1 MRPVKMLCAAVVM
14 FGMAGCSNDLK
25 VTSVEPAQG
34 TFGGG
39 EDVVIHGNGFQ
50 PGRGGVTVTFGKR
63 PATSVVVVVGR
74 QDQRHDAGRRPNTTT
89 VDVTVVFDDG
99 KAFKLA
105 NGFHYMAPADQRG
118 TLDKAFNTLG
128 KDRRRRAAPPLR
140 RSSAAARQ
148 RRSVADAE
156 ELLAHQDRRAE
167 ARSRARRAGART
179 CRSSCSGRSR

>member
-1 MRPVKMLCAAVVM
+1 MRPVKMLCAAAMV
-14 FGMAGCSNDLK
+14 FGLAACSNDLK
-25 VTSVEPAQG
+25 VSSVEPAQG

-63 PATSVVVVVGR
+63 PATSVVVASADKINVMTPGG
-74 QDQRHDAGRRPNTTT
+74 DPNTT

-99 KAFKLA
+99 KAFKLP

-128 KDRRRRAAPPLR
+128 KDSPNPSGTTTAPKK
-140 RSSAAARQ
+140 
-148 RRSVADAE
+148 
-156 ELLAHQDRRAE
+156 
-167 ARSRARRAGART
+167 
-179 CRSSCSGRSR
+179 

>member
-1 MRPVKMLCAAVVM
+1 MRPVKMLCAAAM
-14 FGMAGCSNDLK
+14 IFGLAGCSNDLK
-25 VTSVEPAQG
+25 VSSVEPAQG

-63 PATSVVVVVGR
+63 PATSVVVSAADKINVMTPGG
-74 QDQRHDAGRRPNTTT
+74 DPNTT

-105 NGFHYMAPADQRG
+105 NGFHYMAQVDQRG

-128 KDRRRRAAPPLR
+128 KDQPSGTTAAPKK
-140 RSSAAARQ
+140 
-148 RRSVADAE
+148 
-156 ELLAHQDRRAE
+156 
-167 ARSRARRAGART
+167 
-179 CRSSCSGRSR
+179 

>member
-1 MRPVKMLCAAVVM
+1 MRPMKMLCAAAMV
-14 FGMAGCSNDLK
+14 FGLAACSNDLK
-25 VTSVEPAQG
+25 VSSVEPAQG

-63 PATSVVVVVGR
+63 PATSVVVAAADKINVMTPGG
-74 QDQRHDAGRRPNTTT
+74 DPNTT

-99 KAFKLA
+99 KAFKLP

-128 KDRRRRAAPPLR
+128 KDSPNPSGTTTAPKK
-140 RSSAAARQ
+140 
-148 RRSVADAE
+148 
-156 ELLAHQDRRAE
+156 
-167 ARSRARRAGART
+167 
-179 CRSSCSGRSR
+179 